1 MIRPRSRLQAF
12 LLLLIYV
19 FLLFL
24 LVGVIAKFMGAL
36 INYSKIGV
44 WDFSWAD
51 VVDMLPGGYAYA
63 IPTGVG
69 VWIQSWLKNR
79 KERESNDKDSGQGN

>member
-1 MIRPRSRLQAF
+1 M
-12 LLLLIYV
+12 LLLIYV

-24 LVGVIAKFMGAL
+24 LLGVIAKFMGAL

-51 VVDMLPGGYAYA
+51 VVDMLPGVYAYA